1 MPTLITGHTNA
12 PTVMIAE
19 RASDIIRAAANTA
32 ASETEQTG
40 SSR

>member
-19 RASDIIRAAANTA
+19 RAADMIRADN
-32 ASETEQTG
+32 AS
-40 SSR
+40 